1 MALYVA
7 VIINNKIIIVSESLV
22 CFFFLIKSKTG
33 HKSKALGKDL
43 SKDSDQTNCVIAKS
57 EKIFS

>member
-1 MALYVA
+1 MALHVA
-7 VIINNKIIIVSESLV
+7 VIINNKIIISESLV

-57 EKIFS
+57 G